1 MTFWEHI
8 DELRSVL
15 VKVIL
20 VLLGLSVVLFC
31 FKDTLFAV
39 ALYPAQQDFCLY
51 QFFNY
56 LADVTG
62 FEGMRVDEWH
72 LSLIN
77 TRLTGQLMMHLQCA
91 FYGAL
96 IIGLPVVLWLIFGY
110 IAPAL
115 YTNEKKIARIM
126 LSAGEFLFLMGV
138 AISYFLI
145 FPLALRF
152 LDTYSVSDTVNNMI
166 DMSSYFDL
174 LLVLSILMGVLFQMP
189 ILAFLLSKMGILTS
203 AMMSTYR
210 KHAIVAIVVL
220 NAIITPTTDIFT
232 LSIVCLPVLLL
243 YEVSRLIIK

>member
-1 MTFWEHI
+1 MTFWDHI
-8 DELRSVL
+8 DELRTTIVR
-15 VKVIL
+15 VIL

-39 ALYPAQQDFCLY
+39 ALYPTQSDFILY
-51 QFFNY
+51 RVFNH
-56 LADVTG
+56 LASVTG
-62 FEGMRVDEWH
+62 IDDMRVEEWH

-96 IIGLPVVLWLIFGY
+96 IIGLPIILWLIFGY
-110 IAPAL
+110 ISPAL
-115 YTNEKKIARIM
+115 YAKEKRIARIM
-126 LSAGEFLFLMGV
+126 LSAGELLFLMGV

-152 LDTYSVSDTVNNMI
+152 LDTYTVSDNVSNMI

-174 LLVLSILMGVLFQMP
+174 FLVLSILMGVLFQMP
-189 ILAFLLSKMGILTS
+189 ILAFILSKIGLINANLMS
-203 AMMSTYR
+203 AYR
-210 KHAIVAIVVL
+210 KHAIIAIVTL
-220 NAIITPTTDIFT
+220 NAVITPTTDIFT
-232 LSIVCLPVLLL
+232 LALVSLPVFVL